1 MTFIDDFFMKRI
13 LFIFLAII
21 PMAFLACRGNNSGS
35 VNSSAQSDST
45 GVAEIVFREYEHD
58 FGKVA
63 EGEKVAYVFSF
74 ENKGTGDLVVKN
86 AITTCGCTVPKY
98 DTRPISPGGS
108 GTLEVVFDTYEK
120 NGKQS
125 KTISVRSNASK
136 PVVILKITAEV
147 VTNIN

>member
-1 MTFIDDFFMKRI
+1 MTCIDVFMKRI
-13 LFIFLAII
+13 LYIFIAIFPI
-21 PMAFLACRGNNSGS
+21 IFSGCRGNNSGS
-35 VNSSAQSDST
+35 VNSSKQTDSS

-58 FGKVA
+58 FGKVK

-74 ENKGTGDLVVKN
+74 ENKGTGNLVVTN

-98 DTRPISPGGS
+98 DNKPIAPGGI
-108 GTLEVVFDTYEK
+108 GNLEVIFDTYEK
-120 NGKQS
+120 NGMQS

-147 VTNIN
+147 VSNIN